1 MVFRRHSRVP
11 AAAPIV
17 AAILAPFLS
26 PRTSMAQ
33 VAPRE
38 PAWLPP
44 TYRYA
49 APPLTP
55 GALDPALP
63 TPDAVLGFPV
73 GTRPATHAQIER
85 CLNTWKDSPRLRVH
99 TYGQT
104 HERRTLYFAV
114 VTSPKN
120 HARLAEIRAAIGK
133 LADPRKLRDDAEAAA
148 IARDTPA
155 IAWMA
160 YSIHGDELSSS
171 DAALVVLH
179 HLIACEDEEIARLL
193 DELVIVFDPLMNPDG
208 RDRIIRQLDEVNGYT
223 PNLDAAAVQHA
234 GRWPYGRGNHYLFDM
249 NRDWIFGT
257 QPETRGRQRLIAE
270 WHPQLLVDSHE
281 MGPHETYLFNPPREP
296 INPNVRPQVRAW
308 WMKFAADQAAALDRF
323 GWSYYTREW
332 ADFWYPGYSDAYGVL
347 HGAIGILY
355 EQAETGGRPIRQET
369 GQILTYREAVHR
381 QSVSSLTNLR
391 TLRANREG
399 VLTDFLHQHRAWLTP
414 PADAPPLFVMPRGAN
429 ASRERRLLELL
440 HNQGAELEIAN
451 ESFRAAG
458 GMDAFGE
465 RFEEREFSAGTIIVR
480 RAQPRGG
487 LVATLLD
494 FDPRMIPEFLNEERR
509 ELETKRQ
516 SRIYDIT
523 AWSLPMAYALESYW
537 CTAATGFQTRT
548 YVPEPE
554 PAGAVLDAAA
564 TPYAASSA
572 PATPPVGTPATTQ
585 PRVYAHLIDGA
596 DDTVERALAQL
607 LMHGV
612 RVRVAEKDF
621 HAAGRSF
628 ERGSLLI
635 RRHENDANLDDALRA
650 VAAESGAAI
659 HAATTGRSPD
669 DGPDLGGGH
678 FLLLRTPRVALF
690 GGSAVS
696 TYSYGQMWHLLDH
709 ELGLPA
715 SLFDVAARGALDLRR
730 YDVVIL
736 PSPNGGGAAAYG
748 PLIDDVKVWVNAG
761 GTLIALD
768 GAADYL
774 ADEKLG
780 LSAVRRRPDVLKDID
795 EYLYAAALDRSAGR
809 MPVQPAEVW
818 ETPTE
823 RFPATMPAEASES
836 ERVARAQDEWRR
848 VFSPVGAIAR
858 AASNRE
864 HWLTFGCGATLPVFV
879 EGSSVLLAKS
889 PVAAPV
895 RFAQRAQLRL
905 SGLLWP
911 EAAARLEGAAV
922 ATVERVGNGQVILF
936 AYEPNLRA
944 AWRATRRLV
953 VNAILLGPGCG
964 TSPPIPQ

>member
-1 MVFRRHSRVP
+1 MVTRRRSRLPTAVSL
-11 AAAPIV
+11 V
-17 AAILAPFLS
+17 AALLAPLLS
-26 PRTSMAQ
+26 PRTIVAQ
-33 VAPRE
+33 VAPRA

-55 GALDPALP
+55 GALDPAIA

-85 CLNTWKDSPRLRVH
+85 CLNAWKDAPRLRLH
-99 TYGQT
+99 TYGQS
-104 HERRTLYFAV
+104 HERRTLYYAV
-114 VTSPKN
+114 VTSPRN
-120 HARLAEIRAAIGK
+120 HERLAEIRAAISK
-133 LADPRKLRDDAEAAA
+133 LADPRKLRDDADASA

-171 DAALVVLH
+171 DAAIIILH
-179 HLIACEDEEIARLL
+179 HLIACQGEEIARLL

-249 NRDWIFGT
+249 NRDWVFGT
-257 QPETRGRQRLIAE
+257 QPETRGRQKLIAE
-270 WHPQLLVDSHE
+270 WNPQLLVDSHE

-296 INPNVRPQVRAW
+296 INPNVQPQVRAW
-308 WMKFAADQAAALDRF
+308 WQRFAADQAAALDRF

-369 GQILTYREAVHR
+369 GQILTYSEAVHR
-381 QSVSSLTNLR
+381 QSVSSLTNLQ
-391 TLRANREG
+391 TLRANREA
-399 VLTDFLHQHRAWLTP
+399 VLTDYLRQHRSWLAP
-414 PADAPPLFVMPRGAN
+414 PADAPALFVMPRGAN
-429 ASRERRLLELL
+429 ASRERALLESL
-440 HNQGAELEIAN
+440 HRQGVEIEVATAP
-451 ESFRAAG
+451 FRVAKGA
-458 GMDAFGE
+458 DAFGG
-465 RFEEREFSAGTIIVR
+465 RLDEREFPAGTMVVR
-480 RAQPRGG
+480 RSQPRGG
-487 LVATLLD
+487 LVAALLD
-494 FDPRMIPEFLNEERR
+494 FDPRMVPEFLNDERR
-509 ELETKRQ
+509 ELETKQR

-523 AWSLPMAYALESYW
+523 AWSLPLASALDAYW
-537 CTAATGFQTRT
+537 CAAATGLQTRA
-548 YVPEPE
+548 YEPE
-554 PAGAVLDAAA
+554 AAPPGAVLA
-564 TPYAASSA
+564 
-572 PATPPVGTPATTQ
+572 VATTQ
-585 PRVYAHLIDGA
+585 PAPAAQGAPLATTLPRAYAHVIDGA
-596 DDTVERALAQL
+596 DDTVERALAEL

-621 HAAGRSF
+621 RAAGRSF

-650 VAAESGAAI
+650 TAAESSATI
-659 HAATTGRSPD
+659 HSVATGRSPD

-696 TYSYGQMWHLLDH
+696 TVSYGQMWHLLDH

-715 SLFDVAARGALDLRR
+715 SLFDVAARGGLDLRR

-736 PSPNGGGAAAYG
+736 PNPSGGGAQAYG
-748 PLIDDVKVWVNAG
+748 PLIDDLKVWVNAG

-768 GAADYL
+768 GAAEYL

-795 EYLYAAALDRSAGR
+795 EYLYAAALDRVLGR
-809 MPVQPAEVW
+809 TPVHPADVW

-823 RFPATMPAEASES
+823 RWPATMPAEASEA

-858 AASNRE
+858 GEVNRE
-864 HWLTFGCGATLPVFV
+864 HWLTFGCGELLPVFV

-889 PVAAPV
+889 PVEAPV
-895 RFAQRAQLRL
+895 RLAPVAQLRL

-911 EAAARLEGAAV
+911 EAAARLGGAAV